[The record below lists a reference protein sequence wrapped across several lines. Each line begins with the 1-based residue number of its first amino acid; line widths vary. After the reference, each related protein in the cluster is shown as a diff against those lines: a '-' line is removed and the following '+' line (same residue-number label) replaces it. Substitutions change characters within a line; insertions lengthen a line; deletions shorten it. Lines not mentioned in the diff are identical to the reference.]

1 MLHVG
6 ITGGIGSGKS
16 TVCRI
21 FAVLGI
27 PIYDADSQA
36 KQLMTA
42 DPELRQ
48 AIAGLLGSDAYQ
60 PDGTLNRA
68 YISGRVFSHPEL
80 LAQLNGLVHP
90 AVGRHSLQWREAQLG
105 TPYTLYEAALL
116 LESGGYKRMDKL
128 IVVTAP
134 LEVRIERVIRRDGL
148 SREDVE
154 ARIARQWPEEQKM
167 AAADFLIH
175 NDNQTGLISQ
185 VLAIHRQLKALSE
198 PKP

>member
-36 KQLMTA
+36 KQLMTT

-48 AIAGLLGSDAYQ
+48 DIAKLLGDAAYL

-68 YISGRVFSHPEL
+68 YISSRVFGNPEL

-90 AVGRHSLQWREAQLG
+90 AVGRHSLQWREAQHG

-116 LESGGYKRMDKL
+116 MESGGYKRMDKL

-134 LEVRIERVIRRDGL
+134 LESRIERVILRDGL
-148 SREDVE
+148 SRQEIE
-154 ARIARQWPEEQKM
+154 ARMARQWPEEQKI

-175 NDNQTGLISQ
+175 NDNQTGLIAQ
-185 VLAIHRQLKALSE
+185 VLAIHRQLKALS
-198 PKP
+198 KAKS